1 MPTILARRREVRHV
15 TEQTSDAQPGV
26 VPTAGH
32 LRRPATTAGRV
43 TWRASLATVR
53 TRVKQD
59 RITVAAG
66 SFAYRWFLSLF
77 PVVIA
82 LLGAA
87 SLVRIPDR
95 VMARLVDGV
104 SRALPAGAASV
115 LTEAVRNS
123 AGHARG
129 AVTTIVV
136 AGVVALWS
144 ATSGMVIIEEGL
156 DMAYQLPQDRSFLAK
171 RLRALPLLA
180 ASVLLGGGASALVVF
195 GPAIGSTLRSA
206 GPLTGTALVVAWT
219 ALRWVAALILVGIL
233 LSVLYCWAPNRPH
246 PHWQWLS
253 PGALLA
259 TCLWAATSV
268 GLSFYTSIS
277 GSYSKT
283 YGAFAGVA
291 ILIFW
296 LYLTGM
302 IVLVGGEVNAAFER
316 ADSSPPTSP

>member
-1 MPTILARRREVRHV
+1 M
-15 TEQTSDAQPGV
+15 TEQTSDPGGCAAL
-26 VPTAGH
+26 PGA
-32 LRRPATTAGRV
+32 RAGRAA
-43 TWRASLATVR
+43 TPAGRTSWTASLATVR
-53 TRVKQD
+53 RRVKDD

-87 SLVRIPDR
+87 SLVQIPDT

-115 LTEAVRNS
+115 LTEAVRHS
-123 AGHARG
+123 AGHASG

-195 GPAIGSTLRSA
+195 GPAIGSTLASA

-219 ALRWVAALILVGIL
+219 VLRWVAALVLVQVL
-233 LSVLYCWAPNRPH
+233 LAVLYCFAPNRPR
-246 PHWQWLS
+246 PHWRWLS
-253 PGALLA
+253 PGALVA
-259 TCLWAATSV
+259 TLLWAGASI
-268 GLSFYTSIS
+268 GLSYYTSIS
-277 GSYSKT
+277 GSYAKT

-296 LYLTGM
+296 LYLTGL

-316 ADSSPPTSP
+316 AGAPPPPGP